1 MNAIN
6 KNHARQQGMTFIGVV
21 IVLGLIAFFVLITL
35 KLVPL
40 YLENF
45 KIASSLQSLKSDPA
59 LGSKSAPEIM
69 SLLNRRLEINEV
81 RRLTPKDIEI
91 KVGSGRALVR
101 IKYEVR
107 ESFIGNVDIVAKFDD
122 SVELTGR

>member
-1 MNAIN
+1 MN

-21 IVLGLIAFFVLITL
+21 IVLGLIAFFVLAAL

-45 KIASSLQSLKSDPA
+45 KIVSSLQSLKSEA
-59 LGSKSAPEIM
+59 GLGSKSAPEIM
-69 SLLNRRLEINEV
+69 TLLSRRLDINEV

-91 KVGSGRALVR
+91 KTGSGRALVR
-101 IKYEVR
+101 IKYEAR

>member
-1 MNAIN
+1 MNN
-6 KNHARQQGMTFIGVV
+6 NYARQQGMTFIGVV
-21 IVLGLIAFFVLITL
+21 IVLGLIAFFVLIAL
-35 KLVPL
+35 KLIPL

-45 KIASSLQSLKSDPA
+45 KIVSSLQSLKSEA
-59 LGSKSAPEIM
+59 ELGSKSAPEIM
-69 SLLNRRLEINEV
+69 TLLSRRLDINEV

-91 KVGSGRALVR
+91 KAGSGRARVR
-101 IKYEVR
+101 IKYEAR

>member
-1 MNAIN
+1 MN
-6 KNHARQQGMTFIGVV
+6 KDHARQQGMTFIGVV
-21 IVLGLIAFFVLITL
+21 IVLGLIAFFVLVAL

-45 KIASSLQSLKSDPA
+45 KIVSSLQSLKSDPDLA
-59 LGSKSAPEIM
+59 GKSAPEIM
-69 SLLNRRLEINEV
+69 TLLNRRLDINEV

-91 KVGSGRALVR
+91 KVGSGRAVVR
-101 IKYEVR
+101 IKYEAR

>member
-1 MNAIN
+1 MNAMN

-21 IVLGLIAFFVLITL
+21 IVLGLIAFFVLVAL
-35 KLVPL
+35 KLIPL

-45 KIASSLQSLKSDPA
+45 KIVSSLQSLKSEA
-59 LGSKSAPEIM
+59 ELGSKSAPEIM
-69 SLLNRRLEINEV
+69 TLLSRRLDINDV

-91 KVGSGRALVR
+91 KAGSGRALVR
-101 IKYEVR
+101 IKYEAR